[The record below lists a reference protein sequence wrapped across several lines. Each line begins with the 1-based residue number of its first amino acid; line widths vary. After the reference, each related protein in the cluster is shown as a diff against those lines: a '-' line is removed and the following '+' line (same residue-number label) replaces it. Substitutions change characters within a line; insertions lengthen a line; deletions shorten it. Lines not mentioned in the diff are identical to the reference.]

1 MGLVLNLRKTLS
13 NWVSKVLAE
22 SLSAFIRRR
31 ARLISKKQDNSSS
44 TESLQNPL
52 TQEDLPTIIATSSAG
67 TSEKTTMKETIE
79 PVSFSREYAIN
90 RIHYLAEGDLQSQ
103 FDAVAIAEEFDEWI
117 NLPDGPNEID
127 CLVIEQDML
136 TKEEE

>member
-1 MGLVLNLRKTLS
+1 
-13 NWVSKVLAE
+13 
-22 SLSAFIRRR
+22 
-31 ARLISKKQDNSSS
+31 
-44 TESLQNPL
+44 
-52 TQEDLPTIIATSSAG
+52 
-67 TSEKTTMKETIE
+67 MKETIE

-90 RIHYLAEGDLQSQ
+90 RIHHLAEGDLQSQ